1 MKKPFTVI
9 AIVLLSLI
17 ALLQLLRFILGWEVT
32 VHGMSV
38 PVWASGIAFVVAAG
52 LAVMVWLEMRK

>member
-9 AIVLLSLI
+9 AIVLLSL
-17 ALLQLLRFILGWEVT
+17 
-32 VHGMSV
+32 SV

>member
-1 MKKPFTVI
+1 MKKPFTII

-17 ALLQLLRFILGWEVT
+17 AILQLLRVILGWEVT
-32 VHGMSV
+32 VHAMSV
-38 PVWASGIAFVVAAG
+38 PAWASGIAFVVAAG